1 MSAIYSVDEFG
12 NKWIYVIED
21 KKRDEQKGQ
30 KVVASFYITKRL
42 KLLKLYETKTSKVDE
57 LADAVKIA
65 QLFLAY
71 IKSENLV

>member
-1 MSAIYSVDEFG
+1 MSAIYSVDRFG
-12 NKWIYVIED
+12 NKWIYVIEGEE
-21 KKRDEQKGQ
+21 RDELKGN
-30 KVVASFYITKRL
+30 KVVASFSITQRL
-42 KLLKLYETKTSKVDE
+42 KLLKLYETKTGSAEK

>member
-12 NKWIYVIED
+12 NRWIYVIEGEE
-21 KKRDEQKGQ
+21 RDELKGN
-30 KVVASFYITKRL
+30 KVVVSFYITQRL
-42 KLLKLYETKTSKVDE
+42 KLLKLRETKTGKAE
-57 LADAVKIA
+57 KLADAVKIA